1 MIAYSAR
8 WGEDEADA
16 ADEPKTAAEPAD
28 GPPAASADDDWPGR
42 RSVTAGVSVSAE
54 GGDTTPGQ
62 SGSAPP
68 SGLGARATTES
79 LGEAE
84 ADWPPECFRC

>member
-16 ADEPKTAAEPAD
+16 ADEPEPAAEPAEAPGGD
-28 GPPAASADDDWPGR
+28 ACPDWW
-42 RSVTAGVSVSAE
+42 SVTAGVRVSAE

-68 SGLGARATTES
+68 SGLDAAAMVGS